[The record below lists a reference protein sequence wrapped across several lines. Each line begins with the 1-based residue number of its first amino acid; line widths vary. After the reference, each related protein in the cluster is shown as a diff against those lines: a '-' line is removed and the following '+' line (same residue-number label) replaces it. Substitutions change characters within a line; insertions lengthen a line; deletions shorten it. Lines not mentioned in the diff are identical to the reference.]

1 VAEVVRGD
9 VVLCQVEVAGT
20 TGARLRGLL
29 GREGLEGALLLP
41 HCRSVHTLGMRFAI
55 DVAFLNRHGKVVAVV
70 TPMRRWRL
78 GRSRLRARSVLEAQ
92 AGSFEGWEL
101 AVGDVL
107 EVR

>member
-1 VAEVVRGD
+1 M
-9 VVLCQVEVAGT
+9 LCQVEVAGT
-20 TGARLRGLL
+20 TGERLRGLL
-29 GREGLEGALLLP
+29 GRDGLEGALLLP
-41 HCRSVHTLGMRFAI
+41 HCRSVHTVGMRFAI

-78 GRSRLRARSVLEAQ
+78 GRSRLRARSVLEAE
-92 AGSFEGWEL
+92 AGSFAGWKL